1 MVNEHMATKPVV
13 VGIDGS
19 NDSKAALQWA
29 VEYGKRFDL
38 PVYAVAVWELP
49 LAFGNMATYP
59 ETGAQV
65 EERTS
70 KVLNE
75 AVQEAVGADS
85 GVLQRTERGHPA
97 KTLVEI
103 SESAELL
110 VLGTRGRGAFRGMLL
125 GSVSQHCASH
135 SKCPFVVIRHPESD
149 VEAK

>member
-1 MVNEHMATKPVV
+1 MATKPVV

-29 VEYGKRFDL
+29 VEYGKRFDVQ
-38 PVYAVAVWELP
+38 VYAVAVWELP

-97 KTLVEI
+97 KTLVEL

-149 VEAK
+149 LEAK

>member
-1 MVNEHMATKPVV
+1 MATKPVV

-103 SESAELL
+103 SESAKLL

>member
-1 MVNEHMATKPVV
+1 MATKPVV

-75 AVQEAVGADS
+75 AVQEAVGPGS

>member
-1 MVNEHMATKPVV
+1 MVKEHMATKPVV

-85 GVLQRTERGHPA
+85 GVLERTERGHPA